1 MNYELPSNIEA
12 ETWLLGGILQD
23 PKVMAQFAHS
33 LNPDDFYLEKHRLI
47 WQAMQNLQRDNRAID
62 IITVGA
68 ELKDR
73 EEFKS
78 LFGSN
83 EYLFN
88 LNESVPSAANV
99 DHYISL
105 IAKASSL
112 RKLIAASQKTIAEAF
127 EAGADADE
135 TISSAMERLAVI
147 ASGSACATDEHL
159 ADVAKRVLDHISD
172 RMFQGM
178 QMGASTG
185 FDELDR
191 ITGGLR
197 PGELIITGA
206 RTGMGKTSFAMSVAL
221 QVAKTMP
228 VKFFSLEVKEKQLAP
243 RVLSFISQINMQRTL
258 NAKISAVELQAQYQA
273 VEELRNHNIYA
284 EFKVLSIE
292 KIISESHA
300 FTARRGKGLIVI
312 DHLHFCKTSEKNYEN
327 RNIELGKV
335 TRALKEMAGNLDVPV
350 LLLSQLNRDIDRAPG
365 KDKRPKLSD
374 LRDSGNIEQDADM
387 VWFIHRPGYYDSNI
401 DKTETE
407 ILVSKNR
414 SGPTGEA
421 KLYFD
426 LNTTRFR
433 NIQETLYEQF

>member
-33 LNPDDFYLEKHRLI
+33 LNPDDFYLEKHRQI

-83 EYLFN
+83 KYLFS

-99 DHYISL
+99 DHYIGL

-135 TISSAMERLAVI
+135 TISSAMERLAGI

-159 ADVAKRVLDHISD
+159 ADIAKRVLDHISD
-172 RMFQGM
+172 RMYQGM
-178 QMGASTG
+178 PMGASTG
-185 FDELDR
+185 FEELDR

-197 PGELIITGA
+197 AGELIITGA

-221 QVAKTMP
+221 HVAKTMP

-243 RVLSFISQINMQRTL
+243 RALSFISQINMQRTL
-258 NAKISAVELQAQYQA
+258 NAKISAEELNSQYQA
-273 VEELRNHNIYA
+273 VEELHKLNIYV
-284 EFKVLSIE
+284 EFKVLAVE
-292 KIISESHA
+292 KIISEAHA
-300 FTARRGKGLIVI
+300 FASRRGKGLIVI
-312 DHLHFCKTSEKNYEN
+312 DHLHFIKGSEKNYEN
-327 RNIELGKV
+327 RNIELGRV
-335 TRALKEMAGNLDVPV
+335 TRALKELAGSIDMPI

-365 KDKRPKLSD
+365 KDKKPRLSD

-387 VWFIHRPGYYDSNI
+387 VWFIHRPGYYDANL
-401 DKTETE
+401 DKSETSL
-407 ILVSKNR
+407 LVAKNR

-421 KLYFD
+421 KLWFD
-426 LNTTRFR
+426 LNTTKFR
-433 NIQETLYEQF
+433 EAYNERTSW

>member
-1 MNYELPSNIEA
+1 MA
-12 ETWLLGGILQD
+12 LL
-23 PKVMAQFAHS
+23 
-33 LNPDDFYLEKHRLI
+33 
-47 WQAMQNLQRDNRAID
+47 
-62 IITVGA
+62 
-68 ELKDR
+68 
-73 EEFKS
+73 
-78 LFGSN
+78 
-83 EYLFN
+83 YLFQ
-88 LNESVPSAANV
+88 LNESVPSASNA
-99 DHYISL
+99 DHYIDL
-105 IAKASSL
+105 ISKASSL

-135 TISSAMERLAVI
+135 TISSAIERLAGI

-159 ADVAKRVLDHISD
+159 ADIAKRVLDHISNK
-172 RMFQGM
+172 MFEGM
-178 QMGASTG
+178 PMGASTA
-185 FDELDR
+185 FEEVDR
-191 ITGGLR
+191 LTGGLR
-197 PGELIITGA
+197 PGELIIVGA

-221 QVAKTMP
+221 HVAKTMP

-284 EFKVLSIE
+284 EFKISSIE

-312 DHLHFCKTSEKNYEN
+312 DHLHFCKTSERNYEN
-327 RNIELGKV
+327 RNIELGKI
-335 TRALKEMAGNLDVPV
+335 TRALKEMAGSLDVPV

-365 KDKRPKLSD
+365 KDKKPKLSD

-387 VWFIHRPGYYDSNI
+387 VWFIHRPGYYDADI
-401 DKTETE
+401 DKSEAYL
-407 ILVSKNR
+407 LVSKNR

-433 NIQETLYEQF
+433 DLQTVYKEAQW